1 MIVQTISG
9 KTISVKRGKKQTSLL
24 SDCAATPHKLHPQLM
39 NNVCYGFFKVAMRMR
54 GRMDESLKP
63 YQMITPQYAMLRILN
78 IEGRMTQVE
87 LGTYLAMDK
96 ATMVRMLD
104 SLEELKYVKRVQS
117 EKDRRSKYLELTPAG
132 KKVMAA
138 LEKIRSVNE
147 AEFLSPLGAR
157 EQAQL
162 CAIVGK
168 LLTTGP

>member
-1 MIVQTISG
+1 
-9 KTISVKRGKKQTSLL
+9 
-24 SDCAATPHKLHPQLM
+24 
-39 NNVCYGFFKVAMRMR
+39 MR
-54 GRMDESLKP
+54 GRMDESLKR

-104 SLEELKYVKRVQS
+104 SLENLKYVKRVQS

-138 LEKIRSVNE
+138 LEKIRNAVE
-147 AEFLSPLGAR
+147 REFLSPLGSQ
-157 EQAQL
+157 EEAQL
-162 CAIVGK
+162 RAIVGK
-168 LLTTGP
+168 LLTAGP